1 MPADDARA
9 PTAPSSTPETLRRE
23 NDDLR
28 DRVAQLERERD
39 RLRRENER
47 LRKELEA
54 ARRAGYRQAAP
65 FSKGAPTSTPKRPGR
80 KAGAAYG
87 RHVHRPVPTHVNEHY
102 DAPVRRTCPHCHGA
116 VTHIDV
122 VSQYQED
129 LPPVRPLVREFRIEV
144 GHCARC
150 GRRVQGR
157 HPLQTSDA
165 VGAAAVQLGP
175 QAISLA
181 TVLHTQLGVPVAK
194 VATLFDQTFQLAVT
208 PGGIIRALHRVA
220 ARAEPTYQALVTTVQ
235 ESPHVV
241 PDETGWRE
249 SGRPRW
255 LWVYAT
261 PTTTVY
267 RITPGRSFADA
278 TRVLP
283 ATYAGALTRDGW
295 VAYRDYTHAGHQS
308 CLRHL
313 LRRCEILIT
322 DHPYSRFAPQVQTL
336 LQAALAVRDRRAAG
350 TISDHGVAVAR
361 GHLAHQLDRL
371 LETPGR
377 VPAVQRF
384 ARHLDREF
392 PYLFSFLYD
401 PTVDATNWR
410 AEQAIRPAVAM
421 RKVCGG
427 NRSARG
433 VQTQYI
439 LASLLR
445 TAVQRQV
452 AIPATI
458 AMLLRSSR
466 PIVAKGFRAPP

>member
-1 MPADDARA
+1 
-9 PTAPSSTPETLRRE
+9 
-23 NDDLR
+23 
-28 DRVAQLERERD
+28 
-39 RLRRENER
+39 
-47 LRKELEA
+47 
-54 ARRAGYRQAAP
+54 
-65 FSKGAPTSTPKRPGR
+65 
-80 KAGAAYG
+80 
-87 RHVHRPVPTHVNEHY
+87 
-102 DAPVRRTCPHCHGA
+102 

-129 LPPVRPLVREFRIEV
+129 LPPVRPLVREFQIEV
-144 GHCARC
+144 GHCAAC

-181 TVLHTQLGVPVAK
+181 TVLHTQLGVPVGK

-208 PGGIIRALHRVA
+208 PGGIIRALHRLAV
-220 ARAEPTYQALVTTVQ
+220 RAEPTYEALITAVR
-235 ESPHVV
+235 ESSCVV

-249 SGRPRW
+249 NGHPRW

-295 VAYRDYTHAGHQS
+295 VAYRDYTDAGHQS

-313 LRRCEILIT
+313 LRRCELLVT
-322 DHPYSRFAPQVQTL
+322 DHPHSRFAPQVQTL

-361 GHLAHQLDRL
+361 GRLAHQLNRL
-371 LETPGR
+371 LESPGR

-410 AEQAIRPAVAM
+410 AEQAIRPAVAI

-433 VQTQYI
+433 LQTQYV

-458 AMLLRSSR
+458 ARLLRSAR
-466 PIVAKGFRAPP
+466 PIVPKGFRVPP